1 MRYLR
6 QNRNKSSRFMYG
18 GDLVENGLY
27 KKSSLAVTMSDCVG
41 DFLRCMH
48 RRGRAGQQKRCPIK
62 V

>member
-48 RRGRAGQQKRCPIK
+48 RRGRAGQ
-62 V
+62 